1 MATAQDERFGSPL
14 AIWVARLG
22 LLFCAAAALWRAAL
36 YVFSAMGGV
45 ALEVPEA
52 SLTFMPIP
60 DALFVV
66 VFVWLA
72 IACGRPLRAW
82 FIEAGIIAGLLHAA
96 TLVSYTIIFN
106 GWTKGEALGF
116 DRLSTYLH
124 VVIPVLVCL
133 GFSGRLIVIGL
144 RRWRAGRQPSAA

>member
-1 MATAQDERFGSPL
+1 MTSGQDEYFGSSG
-14 AIWVARLG
+14 AIWAARLG
-22 LLFCAAAALWRAAL
+22 LVFCAGAALWRAAL

-60 DALFVV
+60 DAFFVV
-66 VFVWLA
+66 VFLWLA
-72 IACGRPLRAW
+72 IACGRPLRPW

-124 VVIPVLVCL
+124 VVIPALVCL
-133 GFSGRLIVIGL
+133 GFSGRLIAIAL
-144 RRWRAGRQPSAA
+144 RRRRLARGAGAA